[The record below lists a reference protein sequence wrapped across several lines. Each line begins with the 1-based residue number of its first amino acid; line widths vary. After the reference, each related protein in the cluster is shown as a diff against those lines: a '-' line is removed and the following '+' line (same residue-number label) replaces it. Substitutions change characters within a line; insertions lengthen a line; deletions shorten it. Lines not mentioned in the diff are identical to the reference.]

1 MHVSAAGAEDIFH
14 IYMKYITKLMNT
26 YLLTSLLHGA
36 EFFLRSLQFSAIQET
51 PRILW
56 NLKVHYP
63 VYKCL
68 APVPILSQINPVC
81 APPHPTS

>member
-26 YLLTSLLHGA
+26 YLLHRA

-56 NLKVHYP
+56 NLNVHYP

-68 APVPILSQINPVC
+68 APVPIL
-81 APPHPTS
+81 